1 MINFCLYLLLIVR
14 MVIWGLFSLFNMI
27 RQGSS
32 GFVGEKMLL
41 GNNGSDLFGDEN
53 RKGVFKVI

>member
-1 MINFCLYLLLIVR
+1 

-32 GFVGEKMLL
+32 GFVGDKMLL

-53 RKGVFKVI
+53 GKGVFKVI